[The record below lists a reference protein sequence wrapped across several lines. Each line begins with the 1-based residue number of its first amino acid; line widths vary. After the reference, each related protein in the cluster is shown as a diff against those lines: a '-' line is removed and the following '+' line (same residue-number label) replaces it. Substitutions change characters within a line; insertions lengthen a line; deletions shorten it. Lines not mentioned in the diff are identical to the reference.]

1 MVFVPLLGIVALY
14 GRHKLLQRFSQDKV
28 LWCFIGLLVVG
39 CLLPIGSASLT
50 FGPIKIHW
58 YGLMYLIG
66 IGGAWWLA
74 SRRVN
79 AFAPTWN
86 KEKLSDLVFWV
97 AMGVILGGRLGYVLF
112 YDLAA
117 YIAEP
122 VRMLRIWEGGMSFHG
137 GLIGVMLATWW
148 FGKRNN
154 KSFFELM
161 DFIAPLVPIG
171 LGAGRIGNFINAELW
186 GKATDV
192 PWAMIFPTDP
202 QQLAR
207 HPSQLYQFALEGVAL
222 FTILWFYSRKPRPT
236 MAVSGM
242 FAVCYGIF
250 RFIVEFVRV
259 PDAQLGYLAGGWLT
273 MGQVLCVPMV
283 LGGLGLIAYAYKRQA
298 AQEAVQ

>member
-1 MVFVPLLGIVALY
+1 MLPYPQIDPVAVAL
-14 GRHKLLQRFSQDKV
+14 
-28 LWCFIGLLVVG
+28 
-39 CLLPIGSASLT
+39 
-50 FGPIKIHW
+50 GPLKIHW
-58 YGLMYLIG
+58 YGLMYLVG
-66 IGGAWWLA
+66 IGGAWLLA
-74 SRRVN
+74 SRRLN
-79 AFAPTWN
+79 RFDPTWT
-86 KEKLSDLVFWV
+86 KDKLSDLVFWV

-112 YDLAA
+112 YDLPA

-122 VRMLRIWEGGMSFHG
+122 VKILRIWEGGMSFHG

-148 FGKRNN
+148 FGKRNG

-202 QQLAR
+202 QHLPR

-222 FTILWFYSRKPRPT
+222 FLILWFYSRKPRPT

-242 FAVCYGIF
+242 FAACYGVF

-259 PDAQLGYLAGGWLT
+259 PDAQLGYLAWGWLT
-273 MGQVLCVPMV
+273 MGQILCVPMI
-283 LGGLGLIAYAYKRQA
+283 LGGIGLIVYAYKRQPVQGA
-298 AQEAVQ
+298 A

>member
-1 MVFVPLLGIVALY
+1 MLPYPQIDPVASALGPL
-14 GRHKLLQRFSQDKV
+14 
-28 LWCFIGLLVVG
+28 
-39 CLLPIGSASLT
+39 
-50 FGPIKIHW
+50 KIHW
-58 YGLMYLIG
+58 YGLMYLVG
-66 IGGAWWLA
+66 IGGAWLLA
-74 SRRVN
+74 SRRLERFD
-79 AFAPTWN
+79 ATWT
-86 KEKLSDLVFWV
+86 KDKLSDLVFWV
-97 AMGVILGGRLGYVLF
+97 AMGVILGGRLGYVFF
-112 YDLAA
+112 YDFAA

-122 VRMLRIWEGGMSFHG
+122 AKILRVWEGGMSFHG

-148 FGKRNN
+148 FGKRNG

-186 GKATDV
+186 GKASDV

-242 FAVCYGIF
+242 FAACYGVF

-259 PDAQLGYLAGGWLT
+259 PDAQLGYLAWGWLT
-273 MGQVLCVPMV
+273 MGQILCLPMI
-283 LGGLGLIAYAYKRQA
+283 LGGIGLIAYAYKRQPV
-298 AQEAVQ
+298 QGAV